1 MMRAF
6 AVAVASILLTVSGSS
21 GADAGARPAPVSG
34 EPVVLIGVPGLRW
47 SDLNPGDTPAMW
59 RLADNAAIGSFV
71 VRGLGSRACP
81 ADGWLMVS
89 AGTTAAV
96 DTDCGPV
103 AAPSRT
109 SHGAKIPD
117 LAGVRVQNAGSDG
130 QVWGRVGALGEAIH
144 AAGGCTSAVG
154 PGAALGLADTSGVVD
169 YYAPDVQTSA
179 ASAWTRCPV
188 TAVDVGTIIGST
200 PGEPR
205 RAAVRD
211 ADAVVGS
218 VLAKAPAGSRI
229 VLAGL
234 SDDAGPAHLHVAIV
248 ADGADGGRYL
258 GSDSTRRPDVVT
270 LPGLAPTVAA
280 LVDTPGAIQAPVQA
294 GSGWGPRGARPAL
307 ASAAA
312 GLNRNDVAAVT
323 TESIRTGFVAGLV
336 ALVIVVLAAAVAL
349 ARIRPAAP
357 WRARAQ
363 RLITA
368 AAAVSAAA
376 PVSSLLAGLVPWPR
390 SSHPALAMVIV
401 TLVLAGVI
409 AAVALGRGGAL
420 RPIIVLTGTTVAVV
434 AVDLIAGLSLQLDNP
449 LGYTAIEGAR
459 YYGMGNVVFAVY
471 ATALLI
477 FAATVASW
485 GMSRRGWRRRSAA
498 SLVVALGLVGV
509 AIDGLPGWG
518 SDFGG
523 VIALIPGI
531 GVTALLVAGLRVSV
545 LRVAALGVVAA
556 GTVLAIAFA
565 DHARGAGRETH
576 LGRFAGELISGQAGP
591 IIDRKLHTM
600 LLTAVYIPILVVA
613 VWLVVA
619 LLTRPRWAGAAQ
631 RLRSTPGLLYGLAGT
646 ATAGL
651 VGMFVN
657 DSGAIVAASVLLL
670 AVPLTIIAILS
681 VEVSPDAVRSE
692 AGPSLS
698 GAGQPAPNP

>member
-6 AVAVASILLTVSGSS
+6 AVVAASILLTVSGSS
-21 GADAGARPAPVSG
+21 VAGARPAAVAG

-47 SDLNPGDTPAMW
+47 SDLSPGDTPAMW
-59 RLADNAAIGSFV
+59 HLADNAAIGSLV
-71 VRGLGSRACP
+71 VRGLGSRTCP

-89 AGTTAAV
+89 AGSSAAA

-103 AAPSRT
+103 ASPYRT
-109 SHGAKIPD
+109 SHGARIPD
-117 LAGVRVQNAGSDG
+117 LAGVQVQDVGSVADG
-130 QVWGRVGALGEAIH
+130 PVWGRIGALGEAIH

-154 PGAALGLADTSGVVD
+154 PGAVLGLADTSGVVD
-169 YYAPDVQTSA
+169 YYAPDVQTST

-188 TAVDVGTIIGST
+188 TAVDVDTIVGSAD
-200 PGEPR
+200 GR

-218 VLAKAPAGSRI
+218 VLAKVPAGSRI

-234 SDDAGPAHLHVAIV
+234 SDDGGPARLHVALV
-248 ADGADGGRYL
+248 ADGTDGGRYL
-258 GSDSTRRPDVVT
+258 RSESTRRPDVVT
-270 LPGLAPTVAA
+270 LPELAATVAA
-280 LVDTPGAIQAPVQA
+280 LVSSQA
-294 GSGWGPRGARPAL
+294 GSGWAPAGTRPTL
-307 ASAAA
+307 GSAVAH
-312 GLNRNDVAAVT
+312 LSRNNVAAVT

-336 ALVIVVLAAAVAL
+336 GLIIVVVAAAVVL
-349 ARIRPAAP
+349 TRIRPAPP
-357 WRARAQ
+357 WGARAQ
-363 RLITA
+363 RLITT
-368 AAAVSAAA
+368 AAAVCAAI

-390 SSHPALAMVIV
+390 SSYPALAMLTV

-409 AAVALGRGGAL
+409 AALALGRGGSPGAL
-420 RPIIVLTGTTVAVV
+420 RPIVVLTGTTVAVV
-434 AVDLIAGLSLQLDNP
+434 AIDLLAGLSLQMDNP
-449 LGYTAIEGAR
+449 LGYTAVEGAR

-485 GMSRRGWRRRSAA
+485 GTSQRGWRGRTAVSF
-498 SLVVALGLVGV
+498 VVAVGLAGV

-523 VIALIPGI
+523 VIALIPGV
-531 GVTALLVAGLRVSV
+531 GVTALLVAGRRVSV
-545 LRVAALGVVAA
+545 LRLAALGVAAA

-565 DHARGAGRETH
+565 DHARGPARETH

-591 IIDRKLHTM
+591 LIDRKLHTM
-600 LLTAVYIPILVVA
+600 LATVAYIPILVVA
-613 VWLVVA
+613 AWLVVA
-619 LLTRPRWAGAAQ
+619 LLTRPRWAEQAQ

-657 DSGAIVAASVLLL
+657 DSGAIVATSVLLL
-670 AVPLTIIAILS
+670 AVPLTIMAILS
-681 VEVSPDAVRSE
+681 GEASPEMVRSNDGRSLSSADRVGQPSPDA
-692 AGPSLS
+692 
-698 GAGQPAPNP
+698 